1 MQLDLFGE
9 APSRGVATAAITDEI
24 ARLAARVPARVH
36 LGTSSWSF
44 PGWRDIVYR
53 DAHSEAQL
61 ARGGLAAYARHPLL
75 RTAGIDRTHYA
86 PIDRDAFA
94 AYAADVPRGFRF
106 LAKAHEA
113 CTLAAWPMHARYGA
127 ARGSPNPRFLDP
139 SYARDEVIA
148 PFVDGLGATAG
159 PLLFQLA
166 AQPIDL
172 LGGTPRRFAEK
183 LYRFLRDLP
192 RGPLYAVEVRN
203 ASLLTPD
210 YAAALAA
217 ADSQLR
223 SDSSDP
229 MTRGG
234 VVHCTAALPGLPP
247 PIAQWRAAGGPSQP
261 ALVARWMLAA
271 HHDYD
276 SAKAAYAPFDR
287 LVDPDPRT
295 RAQLAALAA
304 DAGRRGV
311 PAWIIANNKAE
322 GSSPLTLIELAR
334 ELVDGDQPPF

>member
-9 APSRGVATAAITDEI
+9 APSRGIAPAPVAEEI
-24 ARLAARVPARVH
+24 ATLASKLPPHVR

-44 PGWRDIVYR
+44 PGWRGIVYR
-53 DAHSEAQL
+53 DDHSEAQL

-94 AYAADVPRGFRF
+94 AYAADVPPGFRF

-127 ARGSPNPRFLDP
+127 ARGSSNPRFLDP

-159 PLLFQLA
+159 PLLFQFA

-172 LGGTPRRFAEK
+172 LGGTPRRFAER

-192 RGPLYAVEVRN
+192 KGPLYAVEVRN
-203 ASLLTPD
+203 ASLITSD

-217 ADSQLR
+217 
-223 SDSSDP
+223 
-229 MTRGG
+229 GG
-234 VVHCTAALPGLPP
+234 AVHCTAALPDLPP
-247 PIAQWRAAGGPSQP
+247 PIAQWRAAGGPQQP
-261 ALVARWMLAA
+261 ALVARWMLAP

-287 LVDPDPRT
+287 LVDPDPRM
-295 RAQLAALAA
+295 RSQLASLAA